1 MALRELGT
9 KIKQAVDMVARATLV
24 DQDTVDDMLK
34 QICNGLIA
42 ADVQVKLV
50 VQMRQRMR
58 ERIQREFAIPGSS
71 KQKIIRRV
79 RVCVLHSSHSSL
91 LVPLAHHFDV
101 PRKVVMDELV
111 ALVDPQPGQANPK
124 FSPVRGRTNVVMFVG
139 LQGAGKTTTVA
150 KLALQYKRRG
160 WKVAMVC
167 ADTFRAGADHQLL
180 QLARAIQVP
189 AYADGTQFDPVV
201 VAREGIDCF
210 KREGREIILVD
221 TSGRHKQE
229 AQLFEEMEQLAAA
242 VVSSSSSSSSTNRH
256 LIRRVWCV
264 SCVVCGFRIRTQ

>member
-79 RVCVLHSSHSSL
+79 RVAFLTFLTLGPSCS
-91 LVPLAHHFDV
+91 PLRCPSKGGAGRAGG
-101 PRKVVMDELV
+101 PGRPP
-111 ALVDPQPGQANPK
+111 ARPGQPQ
-124 FSPVRGRTNVVMFVG
+124 V
-139 LQGAGKTTTVA
+139 
-150 KLALQYKRRG
+150 
-160 WKVAMVC
+160 
-167 ADTFRAGADHQLL
+167 
-180 QLARAIQVP
+180 LAR
-189 AYADGTQFDPVV
+189 
-201 VAREGIDCF
+201 
-210 KREGREIILVD
+210 
-221 TSGRHKQE
+221 
-229 AQLFEEMEQLAAA
+229 
-242 VVSSSSSSSSTNRH
+242 
-256 LIRRVWCV
+256 
-264 SCVVCGFRIRTQ
+264 